1 LPEAQRPFLI
11 SALTGEGIDALLRA
25 IADKIASGW
34 PTISLDLDPA
44 DGANLSW
51 LHRHGEVLS
60 QKLDRDDRFR
70 VEVRLAP
77 EKAEELRRRLKP
89 KSSAA

>member
-1 LPEAQRPFLI
+1 M
-11 SALTGEGIDALLRA
+11 LRKA
-25 IADKIASGW
+25 IAEKIAHGW
-34 PTISLDLDPA
+34 PTVRFDLNPA

-60 QKLDRDDRFR
+60 QSLESESRLR

-77 EKAEELRRRLKP
+77 ERAEEFQRRLKP